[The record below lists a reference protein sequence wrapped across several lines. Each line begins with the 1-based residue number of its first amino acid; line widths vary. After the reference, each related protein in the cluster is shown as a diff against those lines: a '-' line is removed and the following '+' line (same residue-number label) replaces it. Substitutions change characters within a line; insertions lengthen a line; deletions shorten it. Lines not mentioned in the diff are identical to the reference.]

1 MVTLPAQ
8 TIVLGSFRFTL
19 VGSLR
24 LTNPFRRMSCVLC
37 TKLSIVEQSSFVRT
51 HLPINNIK
59 MPRGRRSLLSHM
71 PSVRHLNLNR
81 SNSSRRTL
89 TPGITPHA
97 GLCPSGQTGDEDE
110 YGRKRSS
117 SINKKITRL
126 GSGREEGVLYTVKV
140 AVSIYM

>member
-1 MVTLPAQ
+1 
-8 TIVLGSFRFTL
+8 
-19 VGSLR
+19 
-24 LTNPFRRMSCVLC
+24 
-37 TKLSIVEQSSFVRT
+37 
-51 HLPINNIK
+51 
-59 MPRGRRSLLSHM
+59 M
-71 PSVRHLNLNR
+71 PSVRHLNLYR

-117 SINKKITRL
+117 SINKKTTRL

-140 AVSIYM
+140 AVSIYHTHMIFILLCAQDMSAIFN